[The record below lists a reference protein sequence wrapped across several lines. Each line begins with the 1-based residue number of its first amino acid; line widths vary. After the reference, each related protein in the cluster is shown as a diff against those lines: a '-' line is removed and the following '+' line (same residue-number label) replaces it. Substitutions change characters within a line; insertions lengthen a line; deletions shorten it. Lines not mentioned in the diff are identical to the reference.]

1 MLLKLGICNCAERK
15 SLEHFTLKASK
26 TNSCTQRQ
34 RFMYVKPE
42 QDSQFIEKVPHC
54 GNGVWSF
61 FSINV

>member
-1 MLLKLGICNCAERK
+1 
-15 SLEHFTLKASK
+15 
-26 TNSCTQRQ
+26 
-34 RFMYVKPE
+34 MYVKPE